1 MKQLVFE
8 KIIISANPPS
18 DKRSLWLRGNGFYY
32 WYRNMWRL
40 IDSNVDIDESY
51 IDEKVTEVVSE
62 TIGEEINK
70 VVGNAPVEYDTLGE
84 VVEYIKEHS
93 AEADVRD
100 EQIEENASAIKDLNE
115 KFTTI
120 DPTGSGWNEV
130 L

>member
-1 MKQLVFE
+1 
-8 KIIISANPPS
+8 
-18 DKRSLWLRGNGFYY
+18 
-32 WYRNMWRL
+32 MWRL

-70 VVGNAPVEYDTLGE
+70 VVGNAPEEYNTLGE
-84 VVEYIKEHS
+84 VVGYLQEHS
-93 AEADVRD
+93 AESEVRD
-100 EQIEENASAIKDLNE
+100 EQLEEHASAIKDLNE

-130 L
+130 S